1 MMQSDTATLMRGPK
15 ARIVELAAD
24 VERWPEI
31 LPHYRWVTLL
41 EGGGD
46 RKVVEMAARRGRFP
60 LRWRAVQE
68 IDRSG
73 LTPVIAYRHIWG
85 PTRGMD
91 VAWTFMETADGLH
104 VAINHRFR
112 PPWPLIGNVVA
123 DHIIGPQFIEHIAG
137 LTLST
142 IKQIVEREHQT
153 MIAGKG

>member
-1 MMQSDTATLMRGPK
+1 MHSETTIMMRGPLP
-15 ARIVELAAD
+15 RIVELAAD

-46 RKVVEMAARRGRFP
+46 RKVVEMAARRGPIP

-68 IDRSG
+68 VDRSG
-73 LTPVIAYRHIWG
+73 VTPIIAYRHIWG

-91 VAWTFMETADGLH
+91 VAWRFQETSDGIH
-104 VAINHRFR
+104 VAITHLFR
-112 PPWPLIGNVVA
+112 PPWPVIGNIIT
-123 DHIIGPQFIEHIAG
+123 DHIIGPQFIEHVAG

-142 IKQIVEREHQT
+142 IKEIVEHEPEAAT
-153 MIAGKG
+153 EKSAT